1 MTAALT
7 ALTVLSALAA
17 LMATPPKY
25 LPDYQRGGWGKY
37 AR

>member
-1 MTAALT
+1 MAALLT
-7 ALTVLSALAA
+7 TLTVLLPLVT
-17 LMATPPKY
+17 LMVAPPKY